1 MFGDVENLIDRKVKQ
16 VFKNVVSS
24 NLVLFK
30 WTCCISHM
38 ASDI

>member
-30 WTCCISHM
+30 
-38 ASDI
+38 

>member
-1 MFGDVENLIDRKVKQ
+1 MFGDVENLIDCKVKQ
-16 VFKNVVSS
+16 VLKNVVSS

-30 WTCCISHM
+30 WTCISHM

>member
-16 VFKNVVSS
+16 VLKNVVSS

-30 WTCCISHM
+30 
-38 ASDI
+38 